1 VQPVVGEGPYGR
13 GQTGM
18 KLSVISPTYNE
29 AENVRPFVEAVRQAL
44 QGRDYE
50 IWIVDDDSPDCTW
63 QLAEELRKEFPEL
76 RVLRR
81 TRDRGLGRAVA
92 DGFIQASGEIVACI
106 DADLQHDPSILP
118 LMLRELEG
126 GCDLA
131 VASRYTAGG
140 GVSNWNWPRR
150 FASWVATKAAQI
162 CLGVK
167 LSDPMSGYFM
177 LQRKDFLAVK
187 DQLNLQGFKILLE
200 IAAKLKPRKIVET
213 SYTFRPRTAGASKLS
228 AKVALDYLH
237 QLWRLSNQRYAAAKT
252 RNEATHHS

>member
-1 VQPVVGEGPYGR
+1 
-13 GQTGM
+13 M
-18 KLSVISPTYNE
+18 KLSVITPTYNE
-29 AENVRPFVEAVRQAL
+29 ADNVRQFVEAVRQAL
-44 QGRDYE
+44 QGCDYE
-50 IWIVDDDSPDCTW
+50 IWIVDDDSPDRTW
-63 QLAEELRKEFPEL
+63 QLAEELSKQIPNL
-76 RVLRR
+76 HVLRR

-92 DGFIQASGEIVACI
+92 DGFIRASGEIVACI

-118 LMLRELEG
+118 MVLRELEG

-131 VASRYTAGG
+131 VTSRYTHGG

-177 LQRKDFLAVK
+177 LPREDFLTVK

-213 SYTFRPRTAGASKLS
+213 VYTFRPRTAGKSKLS
-228 AKVALDYLH
+228 TKVVLDYLR
-237 QLWRLSNQRYAAAKT
+237 QLWRLSNQRYALDKT
-252 RNEATHHS
+252 RNEATKHQS

>member
-1 VQPVVGEGPYGR
+1 
-13 GQTGM
+13 M
-18 KLSVISPTYNE
+18 KLSVITPTYNE
-29 AENVRPFVEAVRQAL
+29 ADNVRQFVEAVRKAL
-44 QGRDYE
+44 QGCDYE
-50 IWIVDDDSPDCTW
+50 IWIVDDDSPDRTW
-63 QLAEELRKEFPEL
+63 QLAEELSKQIPNL
-76 RVLRR
+76 HVLRR

-118 LMLRELEG
+118 VMLRELEG

-131 VASRYTAGG
+131 VASRYTHGG

-177 LQRKDFLAVK
+177 LPREDFLTVK

-213 SYTFRPRTAGASKLS
+213 VYTFRPRTAGKSKLS
-228 AKVALDYLH
+228 TKVVLDYLR
-237 QLWRLSNQRYAAAKT
+237 QLWRLSNQRYALDKT
-252 RNEATHHS
+252 RNEATKHQS